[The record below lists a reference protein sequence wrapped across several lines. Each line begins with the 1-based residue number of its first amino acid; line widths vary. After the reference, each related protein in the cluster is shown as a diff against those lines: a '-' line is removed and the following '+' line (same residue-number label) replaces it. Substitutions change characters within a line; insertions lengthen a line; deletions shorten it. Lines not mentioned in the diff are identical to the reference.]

1 MSQQPDSFEFAG
13 YLGVLRRRWLVV
25 LVLVLV
31 GVLAAGVYIAGSP
44 KAYTST
50 ATVNVTATGVAQ
62 SQGGAV
68 AGGRTNSAVNLD
80 TEAQI
85 VKSSSVA
92 AIAARS
98 LHSPLT
104 STALLGN
111 VSVAVP
117 ANSSILQISCQAK
130 SPVQAAACANAF
142 AAAYIQNRNST
153 AADTIDAELK
163 TVRGE
168 LTTLEKSTTRLSLQV
183 STFPVNSPQRASAQ
197 SQLQS
202 DSSQLKSL
210 ANQAA
215 SLSAQAA
222 ASSGGTIISKAIPL
236 KSPTSP
242 KKKIILPSGLLVG
255 LLLGLIVAFAWD
267 KRDTTIKDAKNL
279 GQPGAPVL
287 LAVSAKDLGG
297 EPLAPPRSPAWLDF
311 SELARSTTVALGE
324 DRPLLLVAGVSAG
337 QGTSIAAAN
346 LAVALARTYSAVIL
360 VCPSGQGTTQ
370 LLGLP
375 DSRILDTRAAAELAT
390 GELSVEEVALQPA
403 GFPGLRVVVL
413 AENLQDLSHAQA
425 RVLAEQLRI
434 SADFTVVEAPGE
446 STGPDALALAEYC
459 SGALLTVEI
468 SVTRRPEIEGSVRR
482 INRLGTTVLGLVAVP
497 RLRLPARAGKSTGRQ
512 SSGRQSTRR
521 QSIGRQFTGSIRLRK
536 GPSGA
541 TPKSATQAPADDG
554 EDHSAAPVVHADVAD
569 RHNGT

>member
-1 MSQQPDSFEFAG
+1 VSMSQQPDSFEFAG
-13 YLGVLRRRWLVV
+13 YLGVLRRRWWVV

-31 GVLAAGVYIAGSP
+31 GVLAAGAYIAKSP

-68 AGGRTNSAVNLD
+68 AGGRTSSAVNLD

-85 VKSSSVA
+85 VKSGSVA

-104 STALLGN
+104 TTALLGN

-117 ANSSILQISCQAK
+117 ANSSILQISCTAK
-130 SPVQAAACANAF
+130 SPTQAASCANAF
-142 AAAYIQNRNST
+142 AAAYIQNRNSS
-153 AADTIDAELK
+153 AAGTIDAELK

-168 LTTLEKSTTRLSLQV
+168 LTTLERSTTRLSLQV
-183 STFPVNSPQRASAQ
+183 GTLPVNSPQRASAQ
-197 SQLQS
+197 AQLQS

-222 ASSGGTIISKAIPL
+222 ASSGGSIISKAVPL
-236 KSPTSP
+236 TSPTSP

-287 LAVSAKDLGG
+287 LAVSGKDLRG
-297 EPLAPPRSPAWLDF
+297 EPLAPARSQAWLDF
-311 SELARSTTVALGE
+311 SELARSTTMALGE
-324 DRPLLLVAGVSAG
+324 DRPLLLVAGVSVG

-346 LAVALARTYSAVIL
+346 LAVALARVHSAVML
-360 VCPSGQGTTQ
+360 VCPSGQGTAG

-375 DSRILDTRAAAELAT
+375 DSRILDTRAATELAA
-390 GELSVEEVALQPA
+390 GELSVEELALQPA
-403 GFPGLRVVVL
+403 GFPGLRVVLL
-413 AENLQDLSHAQA
+413 AESLHDLTHAQA

-434 SADFTVVEAPGE
+434 SADFTVVEAPAE
-446 STGPDALALAEYC
+446 STGPDTLALAEYC
-459 SGALLTVEI
+459 GGALLAVEI
-468 SVTRRPEIEGSVRR
+468 SVTRRPEIEGAVSR

-497 RLRLPARAGKSTGRQ
+497 RLRLPARPAQSTGK
-512 SSGRQSTRR
+512 
-521 QSIGRQFTGSIRLRK
+521 QFTGSVRLRK

-541 TPKSATQAPADDG
+541 APERAAPASPEPAAADDG
-554 EDHSAAPVVHADVAD
+554 EDHPAAPVAHADAAD
-569 RHNGT
+569 GHSGT